1 MIESLCIVV
10 SILSSTLKSTTA
22 EIIIPFKHSAVA
34 FLPVQIPNRH
44 ILFSSTLLLAADD
57 HIDNDNPLA
66 PNASR
71 QEEERDTIRVRIW
84 KALASGKELSLKQ
97 LGAVV
102 GEGQQG
108 DLRAHLVHVEKQA
121 KTLKNKNVD
130 WRKRRG
136 LPTTNVKKTNKLR
149 IKIRKEGK
157 NDVYIRLG

>member
-1 MIESLCIVV
+1 MIEPLCIIVT
-10 SILSSTLKSTTA
+10 ILSSTLKSTTA
-22 EIIIPFKHSAVA
+22 DIILPFKHSAVA
-34 FLPVQIPNRH
+34 FATVQIPNRH
-44 ILFSSTLLLAADD
+44 ILFSSTLLAADD
-57 HIDNDNPLA
+57 HIDNNNPLV
-66 PNASR
+66 PNASH
-71 QEEERDTIRVRIW
+71 QEEERDTVRVRIW
-84 KALASGKELSLKQ
+84 KALASGKELSLKK

-149 IKIRKEGK
+149 IKIRKGGK
-157 NDVYIRLG
+157 NEIYIRLG